1 MSNTANTLSNHVSE
15 LLARRISDGNWPVG
29 QQIPPEVELSLIYKC
44 SRTTIRRA
52 LNKLEK
58 AGMISRRPKIG
69 TVVISK
75 GPGVSFSYSLSNFD
89 DINQL
94 GQSHRRQILE
104 VAPFVADR
112 LFASTF
118 SVSEGSEKRP
128 ANRLHLCL
136 CSIDLPWGRRK
147 SEARTYAFNGVA
159 TRRAHGEGF
168 AGSRATYLCRANAR
182 RNR

>member
-118 SVSEGSEKRP
+118 SVSEGSEFLRFSDV
-128 ANRLHLCL
+128 RL
-136 CSIDLPWGRRK
+136 GMGK
-147 SEARTYAFNGVA
+147 T
-159 TRRAHGEGF
+159 TRQSSSPMFMFHRF
-168 AGSRATYLCRANAR
+168 TMGS
-182 RNR
+182 